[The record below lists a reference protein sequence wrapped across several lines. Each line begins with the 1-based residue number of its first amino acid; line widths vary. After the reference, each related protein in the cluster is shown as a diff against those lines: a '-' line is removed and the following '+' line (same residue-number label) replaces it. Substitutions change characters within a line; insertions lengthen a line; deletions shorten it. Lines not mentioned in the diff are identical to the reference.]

1 MGFHPINPG
10 SIPGK
15 SEMFNFN
22 SLFNFYKTFIM
33 TPSKKFKIN
42 LFSFSNVLDL
52 KKYYG
57 VVIQTWYSVENKIFN
72 NNIKSYYTN
81 YYEEFNLLSY
91 VIFFFFHLCS
101 VCCICNFIIKFF

>member
-22 SLFNFYKTFIM
+22 SLFNFYKTFVM

-42 LFSFSNVLDL
+42 LFSFSNILDL

-57 VVIQTWYSVENKIFN
+57 VVIQTWYSIENKVYN

-81 YYEEFNLLSY
+81 YYEEFNILNYISFFTIICLLICILC
-91 VIFFFFHLCS
+91 VI
-101 VCCICNFIIKFF
+101 I

>member
-22 SLFNFYKTFIM
+22 SLFNFYKTFVM

-42 LFSFSNVLDL
+42 LFSFSNILDL

-57 VVIQTWYSVENKIFN
+57 VVIQTWYSIENKVYN

-81 YYEEFNLLSY
+81 YYEEFNILNYISFLIIICLLICILC
-91 VIFFFFHLCS
+91 VI
-101 VCCICNFIIKFF
+101 I